1 MIDLVSLNKNVEV
14 KMQFAIC
21 KFISV
26 MFEEVKYCKE
36 IMKKRF
42 GKELM
47 SKEIIVIY
55 QANIQV
61 LIIKF
66 IMLIKD

>member
-1 MIDLVSLNKNVEV
+1 
-14 KMQFAIC
+14 MQFAIC

-26 MFEEVKYCKE
+26 MFEEVKYCEE

-42 GKELM
+42 WKELM
-47 SKEIIVIY
+47 STEIIVIY

-66 IMLIKD
+66 VMPIKD